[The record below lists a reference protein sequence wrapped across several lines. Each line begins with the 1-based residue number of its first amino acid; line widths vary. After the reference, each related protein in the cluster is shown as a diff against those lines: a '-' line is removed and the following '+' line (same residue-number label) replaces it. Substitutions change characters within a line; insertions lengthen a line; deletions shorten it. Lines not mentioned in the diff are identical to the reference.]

1 MSIYFFILL
10 SVKDMIN
17 NSKKQVN
24 ISKIST
30 NNIEELLIKEYYT
43 KYLPKNSNLVKK
55 PNTIYDKEL
64 LNNYCKIF
72 LESKRV

>member
-1 MSIYFFILL
+1 
-10 SVKDMIN
+10 MIN

-43 KYLPKNSNLVKK
+43 
-55 PNTIYDKEL
+55 IYDKEL